1 MKYKSFSMLALVIMT
16 SSVYAEQQL
25 SQQLS
30 QQPAPELFVPSE
42 AVEINGQDYRKV
54 QTGTIRT
61 LSEDVKLQAGDEVF
75 KNAFSNVSKATGLV
89 YITVNNPNEAKAVA
103 KELKLEVIFAE
114 GESAVLKASQ
124 DQDLL
129 SISDYLNADSRVK
142 ASKIE
147 LNSGKYRAQ

>member
-1 MKYKSFSMLALVIMT
+1 
-16 SSVYAEQQL
+16 
-25 SQQLS
+25 
-30 QQPAPELFVPSE
+30 
-42 AVEINGQDYRKV
+42 
-54 QTGTIRT
+54 
-61 LSEDVKLQAGDEVF
+61 
-75 KNAFSNVSKATGLV
+75 V
-89 YITVNNPNEAKAVA
+89 YITVNNPNEETAVA

>member
-1 MKYKSFSMLALVIMT
+1 MKYISFSMLALSMMT
-16 SSVYAEQQL
+16 ASAYAE
-25 SQQLS
+25 QQLS

-54 QTGTIRT
+54 QTGTARS
-61 LSEDVKLQAGDEVF
+61 LSEEVKLQAGDEVF

-89 YITVNNPNEAKAVA
+89 YITVNNSNEAKAVA
-103 KELKLEVIFAE
+103 KELKLEVVFAE

-124 DQDLL
+124 HQDLL

-147 LNSGKYRAQ
+147 LNSGKYRVQ